1 MNGSAIG
8 RTAPHDQ
15 KSGRFA
21 PGNTEYRAKRLRVA
35 ERVNQLAA
43 EYNARSPVT
52 LQLLRVAAEHLDQA
66 ERGSH
71 FKSPSASPRAAQR
84 QIRRDVQSH

>member
-35 ERVNQLAA
+35 ERVNQLGA

-52 LQLLRVAAEHLDQA
+52 LQLLRV
-66 ERGSH
+66 
-71 FKSPSASPRAAQR
+71 SPRAAQR